1 MWEMIKN
8 EWKFIGK
15 NRLIA
20 LSVFAICF
28 IPLLYSVFF
37 LKSVWDPYGD
47 TQNLPI
53 AVVNQDQGV
62 TYAGKKLHV
71 GADTE
76 AKLKKNHSLG
86 WDFVSAKKAHEGLK
100 DRKYYT
106 VVTIPKNF
114 SKNAASVLD
123 SHPKKMN
130 LKYETNDSLN
140 YIGEVMSSVGM
151 TTLDKSIRT
160 AVTNAYA
167 STMLG
172 EVKTLGKGLKSAS
185 TGAVQLDDG
194 LVTMTDGVKQYTVAV
209 STVNDGVQ
217 TLKTSVSALPS
228 AASQLSTGSNT
239 LASGISQYTAGVSSA
254 NTGAGQLAAGTNTLN
269 SSVSSSMGALTNSS
283 LFSMLNGLNVSDI
296 SQKAANVSSTLNN
309 SSTTDALNTLTS
321 SDTQTAFSKLS
332 GLASSMSTM
341 QTELSA
347 VNTALTQYLTK
358 IGSNSTT
365 SAKDAEKVLQD
376 SYNTLSSTSQDKLA
390 EIISLQKDNGTQI
403 ESTQKTLTALSTKL
417 TGVTDTVNSI
427 APQLTKVQ
435 ALQSQLP
442 QLESTLTDAKSL
454 MNDVTP
460 IMSALNDPSTQAT
473 LNSLPGQISTLE
485 SGISQLNNGAQTLYA
500 GTTTLNNNS
509 SALNSGANTLSTAL
523 GQLNTQV
530 PTLVS
535 GVNQLADGTS
545 TLNGKSAELVSGA
558 DKLSSGSGTL
568 AKALKSG
575 SKTVN
580 GIHTSKNT
588 AKMFADPTKLSH
600 KKYSTVPNYGH
611 ALAPYVLSVALYI
624 GAIVFNFAFPIRK
637 VSMRGKSSTAWFM
650 SKVTVGA
657 FVAIASAVI
666 ESGLIIAFGLQ
677 VDHIGTFLLTTTIF
691 SLTSMYLVMFLAM
704 AFDNP
709 GRLISMVILMLQLGG
724 SGGTFPMEVTNS
736 FFNAIHPYLPM
747 TYSILGLRQA
757 ITSGLGNEVVTH
769 SILVLILIAAISLA
783 LLWLS
788 MFLLQQ
794 KWHAMAWKD
803 DKDPEG
809 SSALDDN
816 QKLQD
821 IEK

>member
-8 EWKFIGK
+8 EFKFIGK

-53 AVVNQDQGV
+53 AVVNKDQAVKYNGKTLQVGDDTV
-62 TYAGKKLHV
+62 T
-71 GADTE
+71 
-76 AKLKKNHSLG
+76 KLKKNDSLG
-86 WDFVSAKKAHEGLK
+86 WRFVSAQKAKEGLK

-130 LKYETNDSLN
+130 LTYETNDSLN
-140 YIGEVMSSVGM
+140 YIGEVISSVGVS
-151 TTLDKSIRT
+151 TLDKSIRT

-167 STMLG
+167 STMLS
-172 EVKTLGKGLKSAS
+172 EVKTMGKGMKTAA

-194 LVTMTDGVKQYTVAV
+194 LVTMTDGVKQYTIAV
-209 STVNDGVQ
+209 SQVNDGVQ
-217 TLKTSVSALPS
+217 TLKTSVTPLAS
-228 AASQLSTGSNT
+228 AASQLASGSNT
-239 LASGISQYTAGVSSA
+239 LTSGLSQYTAGVASA
-254 NTGAGQLAAGTNTLN
+254 NSGAGQLAAGTNTLN
-269 SSVSSSMGALTNSS
+269 STVTNSMSALTSSS
-283 LFSMLNGLNVSDI
+283 LFT
-296 SQKAANVSSTLNN
+296 TLNN
-309 SSTTDALNTLTS
+309 TDLNKIQTEGTDIANTLNS
-321 SDTQTAFSKLS
+321 SDTQNAFALLTSNDTQNALAKLS
-332 GLASSMSTM
+332 SLASSMSNM
-341 QTELSA
+341 QGELSA
-347 VNTALTQYLTK
+347 VNAALNQYLTK
-358 IGSNSTT
+358 IGDNSTT
-365 SAKDAEKVLQD
+365 SGTDAYTVLTDPSNNLSDSSKAKLQ
-376 SYNTLSSTSQDKLA
+376 
-390 EIISLQKDNGTQI
+390 EIITLQTDNGKQLTSVQG
-403 ESTQKTLTALSTKL
+403 TLTALNKELS
-417 TGVTDTVNSI
+417 GVTNTVNEIS
-427 APQLTKVQ
+427 PQLTKLQ

-442 QLESTLTDAKSL
+442 QLQKTLTEAKSL
-454 MNDVTP
+454 MTDITP
-460 IMSALNDPSTQAT
+460 IMSSLNDPTTQAT
-473 LNSLPGQISTLE
+473 LKSLPTQITQLQTGIST
-485 SGISQLNNGAQTLYA
+485 LNNGAQQLYA
-500 GTTTLNNNS
+500 GTSTLNNNS
-509 SALNSGANTLSTAL
+509 SALNSGAGTLSTAL
-523 GQLNTQV
+523 GQLNAQV

-558 DKLSSGSGTL
+558 DKLSSGSSTL

-575 SKTVN
+575 SDTVN
-580 GIHTSKNT
+580 GIHTSKST
-588 AKMFADPTKLSH
+588 AKMFADPTKLTN

-611 ALAPYVLSVALYI
+611 ALAPYVLSVALYV

-637 VSMRGKSSTAWFM
+637 VAMRGKSATAWFA
-650 SKVTVGA
+650 SKVAIGA

-666 ESGLIIAFGLQ
+666 EATLIIAFGLN
-677 VDHIGTFLLTTTIF
+677 VDHIGTFYLTTTIF

-709 GRLISMVILMLQLGG
+709 GRLVSMVILMLQLGG
-724 SGGTFPMEVTNS
+724 SGGNFPMEVTNS

-757 ITSGLGNEVVTH
+757 ITSGLGNGIVTQ
-769 SILVLILIAAISLA
+769 SILILILIGIISLA

-788 MFLLQQ
+788 MYLLQQ
-794 KWHAMAWKD
+794 KWHAMSWKD
-803 DKDPEG
+803 GEDHEG

>member
-8 EWKFIGK
+8 EFKFIGK

-53 AVVNQDQGV
+53 AVVNKDQAVKYNGKTLQVGDDTV
-62 TYAGKKLHV
+62 T
-71 GADTE
+71 
-76 AKLKKNHSLG
+76 KLKKNDSLG
-86 WDFVSAKKAHEGLK
+86 WRFVSAQKAKEGLK

-130 LKYETNDSLN
+130 LTYETNDSLN
-140 YIGEVMSSVGM
+140 YIGEVISSVGV

-167 STMLG
+167 STMLS
-172 EVKTLGKGLKSAS
+172 EVKTMGKGMKTAA

-194 LVTMTDGVKQYTVAV
+194 LVTMTDGVKQYTIAV
-209 STVNDGVQ
+209 SQVNDGVQ
-217 TLKTSVSALPS
+217 TLKTSVTPLSS
-228 AASQLSTGSNT
+228 AASQLATGSNSLT
-239 LASGISQYTAGVSSA
+239 SGLSQYTAGVSSA
-254 NTGAGQLAAGTNTLN
+254 NSGAGQLAAGTSTLNSTVTSSMSALTSSSLFTTLNSTNLNKIQTEGTDIANTLN
-269 SSVSSSMGALTNSS
+269 SPDTQNAFAL
-283 LFSMLNGLNVSDI
+283 
-296 SQKAANVSSTLNN
+296 
-309 SSTTDALNTLTS
+309 LTS
-321 SDTQTAFSKLS
+321 NDTQNALAKLS
-332 GLASSMSTM
+332 SLASSMSGM
-341 QTELSA
+341 QSELTA

-358 IGSNSTT
+358 IGANSTT
-365 SAKDAEKVLQD
+365 SAQDAAAVLQANPNLDAD
-376 SYNTLSSTSQDKLA
+376 SQAKLQ
-390 EIISLQKDNGTQI
+390 EIVTLQKDNGTQI
-403 ESTQKTLTALSTKL
+403 TKVQGTMTALNTELS
-417 TGVTDTVNSI
+417 GVTTTVNEIS
-427 APQLTKVQ
+427 PQLTKLQ

-442 QLESTLTDAKSL
+442 QLQKTLTEAKSL
-454 MNDVTP
+454 MTDITP
-460 IMSALNDPSTQAT
+460 IMSALNDPTTQAT
-473 LNSLPGQISTLE
+473 LNSLPTQITQLQTGIST
-485 SGISQLNNGAQTLYA
+485 LNNGAQQLYA

-509 SALNSGANTLSTAL
+509 STLNSGANTLSTAL

-575 SKTVN
+575 SDTVN
-580 GIHTSKNT
+580 GIHTSKST
-588 AKMFADPTKLSH
+588 AKMFADPTKLTN

-611 ALAPYVLSVALYI
+611 ALAPYVLSVALYV

-637 VSMRGKSSTAWFM
+637 VAMRGKSATAWFT
-650 SKVTVGA
+650 SKVAIGA

-666 ESGLIIAFGLQ
+666 EATLIIAFGLN
-677 VDHIGTFLLTTTIF
+677 VDHIGTFYLTTTIF

-709 GRLISMVILMLQLGG
+709 GRLVSMVILMLQLGG

-757 ITSGLGNEVVTH
+757 ITSGLGNGIVTQ
-769 SILVLILIAAISLA
+769 SILILILIGIISLA

-788 MFLLQQ
+788 MYLLQQ
-794 KWHAMAWKD
+794 KWHAMSWKD
-803 DKDPEG
+803 GEDHEG